1 MTIIDVAKAAGVSPM
16 TVSRVI
22 NGDAGVRAEMR
33 AAVTEAITA
42 LKYTPNLMARSLV
55 TSKEVRIGV
64 IYSNPSAAFMSDF
77 LAGVFEEASAR
88 AAQLILL
95 KGEGGAPPTRDAIE
109 GLIASR
115 IGGVILAP
123 PLGESAAVR
132 QIVTDAGLP
141 VAVVG
146 GVVPDAICVNIDN
159 HRAAYDMTRHLVG
172 LGHRRLGFVLGNRD
186 QAASIERLAGFE
198 AAVRDA
204 GTVTTH
210 VVEGDFSYASGLIAG
225 ETLLNAA
232 SPPSAVFASNDDM
245 AAAVVSVAHRRHMD
259 VPRDLTVAGFDDSTA
274 AVTLWPPLTTIR
286 QPVRALAAE
295 AMQRLIQAMRTGP
308 SAAEVTG
315 KTCILDH
322 LLVERESTAAPA

>member
-1 MTIIDVAKAAGVSPM
+1 VTIIDVAKAAGVSPM

-33 AAVTEAITA
+33 AAVTQAITA

-146 GVVPDAICVNIDN
+146 GVHDFLDELRGEDIV
-159 HRAAYDMTRHLVG
+159 LVQG
-172 LGHRRLGFVLGNRD
+172 GVVFV
-186 QAASIERLAGFE
+186 IERLVWSKGG
-198 AAVRDA
+198 VRGA
-204 GTVTTH
+204 H
-210 VVEGDFSYASGLIAG
+210 VVASLGRM
-225 ETLLNAA
+225 
-232 SPPSAVFASNDDM
+232 SS
-245 AAAVVSVAHRRHMD
+245 
-259 VPRDLTVAGFDDSTA
+259 
-274 AVTLWPPLTTIR
+274 
-286 QPVRALAAE
+286 
-295 AMQRLIQAMRTGP
+295 RT
-308 SAAEVTG
+308 
-315 KTCILDH
+315 
-322 LLVERESTAAPA
+322 